1 MNIFDLVI
9 WYILSGLLLYGAEI
23 ILFVAYTLINYK
35 QFNVDKM
42 SSITASDLKTIKS
55 NNLLTVVL
63 RTIILWPII
72 IPKSLLKSKENI
84 DNCMNT
90 K

>member
-72 IPKSLLKSKENI
+72 IPKSLLKIKEII

>member
-1 MNIFDLVI
+1 MNVFDLVI

-23 ILFVAYTLINYK
+23 ILIAAYILINYK
-35 QFNVDKM
+35 RFNADKM
-42 SSITASDLKTIKS
+42 SSITASDWKTIKS

-63 RTIILWPII
+63 QTIILWPII

>member
-1 MNIFDLVI
+1 MNIYNIV

-55 NNLLTVVL
+55 NNLLKVVL
-63 RTIILWPII
+63 LTIILWPII
-72 IPKSLLKSKENI
+72 IPKSILKNKEYI

>member
-42 SSITASDLKTIKS
+42 SSITASDCKTIKS
-55 NNLLTVVL
+55 NNLLKVVL
-63 RTIILWPII
+63 LTIILWPII
-72 IPKSLLKSKENI
+72 IPKSLLKNKENI

>member
-72 IPKSLLKSKENI
+72 IPISLLKSKENI

>member
-63 RTIILWPII
+63 QTIILWPII
-72 IPKSLLKSKENI
+72 IPISLLKSKEYI